1 MDIKIDKDG
10 IWVSQAVKGGYIFCE
25 MGGVFDMSY
34 PSSKLRRGRVQ
45 GGGQICPAIPATMIL
60 YRVEKR
66 NNGTVTNGLGYVGD
80 TATRRSKTEN
90 K

>member
-1 MDIKIDKDG
+1 MDIKIDKNG

-45 GGGQICPAIPATMIL
+45 GNGQICPTIPGTMHL
-60 YRVEKR
+60 YKVERK
-66 NNGTVTNGLGYVGD
+66 
-80 TATRRSKTEN
+80 
-90 K
+90 